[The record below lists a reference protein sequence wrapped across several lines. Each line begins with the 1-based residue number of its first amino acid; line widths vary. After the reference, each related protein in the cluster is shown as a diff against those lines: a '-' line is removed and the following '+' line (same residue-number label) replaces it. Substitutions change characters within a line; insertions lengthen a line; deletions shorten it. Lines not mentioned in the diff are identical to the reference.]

1 MNENNLYAPPVP
13 ALSRGE
19 REKKFADVRLY
30 LCVDARTEQGD
41 LEEFLRAA
49 YRGGVDLIQ
58 LRDKKLEARKE
69 IQALEVLARVAREEG
84 KLFSVN
90 DRADV
95 ALLVNADVFHV
106 GQGDLSTEQARKLLG
121 QDVIIGRSTNSIQ
134 RAQQAI
140 DDQGLDYFCT
150 GPVWE
155 TPTKPGRAAVGPE
168 LVRYAAANAGSK
180 PFFGIGGV
188 NTDTLPQ
195 VQAAGAERVVVV
207 RAITEARNPEE
218 AARALSQ
225 ALRS

>member
-13 ALSRGE
+13 ALSRAE

>member
-1 MNENNLYAPPVP
+1 MNENKLYAPPVP
-13 ALSRGE
+13 ALSRAE
-19 REKKFADVRLY
+19 REKMFADVRLY

-58 LRDKKLEARKE
+58 LRDKKLEAREE
-69 IQALEVLARVAREEG
+69 IKALEILARVAREEG

-106 GQGDLSTEQARKLLG
+106 GQGDLTTEQARALLG
-121 QDVIIGRSTNSIQ
+121 DDVIIGRSTNATEL
-134 RAQQAI
+134 AQQAI
-140 DDQGLDYFCT
+140 EDPGLDYFCT

-168 LVRYAAANAGSK
+168 LVRYAAEQAGGK

-188 NTDTLPQ
+188 NAQTLPE
-195 VQAAGAERVVVV
+195 VIAAGADRVVVV
-207 RAITEARNPEE
+207 RAITEAEDPE
-218 AARALSQ
+218 AAARELAE
-225 ALRS
+225 ALRA